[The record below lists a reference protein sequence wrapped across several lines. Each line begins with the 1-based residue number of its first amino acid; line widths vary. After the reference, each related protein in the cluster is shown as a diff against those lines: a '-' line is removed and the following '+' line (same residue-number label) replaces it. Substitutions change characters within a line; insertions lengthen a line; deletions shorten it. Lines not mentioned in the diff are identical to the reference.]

1 MILLD
6 TTFLIDLLREKKN
19 AISKAIE
26 LTDKSRLVT
35 TYINVYEVLLGIY
48 CIEGIDYEKKL
59 YGAELL
65 LDKLE
70 ILTLDKK
77 SALLSAKIGGKLMLE
92 GKVIGDTDNL
102 IAGIALSHGINTIV
116 TRDREHFQRIK
127 GIVAEGY

>member
-65 LDKLE
+65 LDK
-70 ILTLDKK
+70 K
-77 SALLSAKIGGKLMLE
+77 
-92 GKVIGDTDNL
+92 
-102 IAGIALSHGINTIV
+102 
-116 TRDREHFQRIK
+116 R
-127 GIVAEGY
+127 Y